1 MSDSHVGGHRE
12 ASFLIL
18 QDMVVAIERA
28 SESGEIGNHRGD
40 LLQVDPV
47 QRHRKILSHGGVL
60 ILRVDLHTC
69 SLIVDQ
75 VDMGLNALVTGQ
87 EDIVIRVE
95 VELLIA
101 NGGTFRQQF
110 DTQALLLL
118 HVCRGTDTQAHL
130 VVLVVVAQPCQCP
143 MAMEMTIDE
152 TVEHELRVPAV
163 VAHLQLIA
171 QTLPLLR
178 EVQADGVN
186 AGTVVVQ
193 RVDITLTVDTSLR

>member
-87 EDIVIRVE
+87 EDIVIGVE

-101 NGGTFRQQF
+101 NGGAFRQQF
-110 DTQALLLL
+110 DTQALLL

-193 RVDITLTVDTSLR
+193 RVDMTLTVDTSLR